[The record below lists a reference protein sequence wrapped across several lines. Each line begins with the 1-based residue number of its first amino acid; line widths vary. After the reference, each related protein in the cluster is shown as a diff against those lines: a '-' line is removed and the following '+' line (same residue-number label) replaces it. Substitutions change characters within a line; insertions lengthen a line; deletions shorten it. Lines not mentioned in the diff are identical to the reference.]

1 MAQLAFPPMEP
12 TAPRSAPRVP
22 LAWFEAGGQGYRR
35 LSEQRPWGRSFAAA
49 AFAWTLRRAT
59 RSARNSRLTRRA
71 GEEVKVQSKEAEALE
86 YLDGQES
93 QELAVSGEAQ
103 VMTVKK
109 GKVRHKDLVDPAL
122 PEGVAPY
129 APGEGYG
136 SNAIPFVGEAP
147 KTSKR
152 RNPGN
157 RMKAIKMLE
166 DAKEIAE
173 RKKEERAVRKMRLPS
188 QQLPVP
194 ESVFTELE
202 EKGWLEQL
210 AAEGLRLEVQETEP
224 EWVRLQIS
232 GEEEKVRAGVLRL
245 MSLMVPPRAA

>member
-49 AFAWTLRRAT
+49 AFAWILRRAT

-109 GKVRHKDLVDPAL
+109 GKVRHKDLARHPGDPGAVKVDPAL

-173 RKKEERAVRKMRLPS
+173 RKKEEQKRWTA
-188 QQLPVP
+188 
-194 ESVFTELE
+194 
-202 EKGWLEQL
+202 
-210 AAEGLRLEVQETEP
+210 
-224 EWVRLQIS
+224 
-232 GEEEKVRAGVLRL
+232 
-245 MSLMVPPRAA
+245 